1 MPPGA
6 GARPVKRWDRAQGYI
21 RVRDKAR
28 FPSLSLTSIVML
40 DGPFLELDAA
50 PGSALTFI
58 PPSMFGPPEYI
69 HADLRD
75 TDSPAMVEFAAGKA
89 VWLPWDLGALYYRHS
104 LPPYAGL
111 FRDLV
116 DRLLARKRQVTTDAH
131 PLVEISLMKQG
142 GRQLLHLINL
152 AGHSQTGYFPPPAFT
167 AISFDVEGS
176 FKSARAMR
184 GGGILK
190 PESVG
195 GRTRFTLPKLDD
207 YELIVLE

>member
-1 MPPGA
+1 
-6 GARPVKRWDRAQGYI
+6 
-21 RVRDKAR
+21 
-28 FPSLSLTSIVML
+28 ML

-50 PGSALTFI
+50 PGPALTFI

-69 HADLRD
+69 HADMRD

-104 LPPYAGL
+104 LPPHAGL
-111 FRDLV
+111 FSDLV
-116 DRLLARKRQVTTDAH
+116 DRLLARKRQVTAGAH

-142 GRQLLHLINL
+142 GRRLLHVVNL
-152 AGHSQTGYFPPPAFT
+152 AGHSQTGYFPPPAFA
-167 AISFDVEGS
+167 AIRFDVEGS
-176 FKSARAMR
+176 FKSARAIR
-184 GGGILK
+184 GGAVLK
-190 PESVG
+190 PERLG